1 MLVDKQT
8 NFVIH
13 HRFYSIFCPGKSYN
27 LFFDSSLTF
36 SVSSFNLFWTST
48 YFVLF
53 ELILLLKLDSL
64 SSNSVFFTKLAISL
78 LPANV
83 ASANLAAKVS
93 AVTLLSSGVV
103 IYLSFS

>member
-1 MLVDKQT
+1 MLVDNQT

-13 HRFYSIFCPGKSYN
+13 HRFYSIFCLGKSYN
-27 LFFDSSLTF
+27 LFIDSSLTF
-36 SVSSFNLFWTST
+36 SVSSFNLFSTST
-48 YFVLF
+48 CFVLF

-64 SSNSVFFTKLAISL
+64 LSNSVFFTKLSISL
-78 LPANV
+78 LPASV

-93 AVTLLSSGVV
+93 AVTLSSSGVV